1 MSYHPILDVAILAG
15 IWLVWLARDVGT
27 RRALLDGM
35 NTTQAAET
43 IVNQLGGYGP
53 LSAMIGAS
61 GFDATATGVWF
72 AFKGSRVANA
82 VEIKIENDLYNV
94 EFFKGPKLVGTSRGI
109 AADQLKRCI
118 EQKTKLYL
126 SL

>member
-1 MSYHPILDVAILAG
+1 
-15 IWLVWLARDVGT
+15 
-27 RRALLDGM
+27 M
-35 NTTQAAET
+35 NTTQTAET
-43 IVNQLGGYGP
+43 IVKQLGGHGP

-61 GFDATATGVWF
+61 DFDPSNDGVWF

-82 VEIKIENDLYNV
+82 VEIKVENDLYNV
-94 EFFKGPKLVGTSRGI
+94 EFFKGPKSVGMVQGI
-109 AADQLKRCI
+109 GADRLKRCI

>member
-1 MSYHPILDVAILAG
+1 MQKRSM
-15 IWLVWLARDVGT
+15 ARV
-27 RRALLDGM
+27 LHSMFGM
-35 NTTQAAET
+35 KTTNAAET
-43 IVNQLGGYGP
+43 ILNQLGGYGP

-61 GFDATATGVWF
+61 DFDAMANGVWF

-82 VEIKIENDLYNV
+82 VEIKIENDLYNI
-94 EFFKGPKLVGTSRGI
+94 EFFKGPKSVGTSRGI
-109 AADQLKRCI
+109 GTEQLRSCI

>member
-1 MSYHPILDVAILAG
+1 MK
-15 IWLVWLARDVGT
+15 
-27 RRALLDGM
+27 
-35 NTTQAAET
+35 TTQSAEK

-61 GFDATATGVWF
+61 DFDAMANGVWF

-94 EFFKGPKLVGTSRGI
+94 EFFKGPKSVGMVHQVDAS
-109 AADQLKRCI
+109 QLRTCI